1 MTAARYLLVLMLC
14 WLAAAAQAQQVG
26 DTLFVPVLG
35 PPTYKQETGPRVLI
49 DAAHHNFHTATGR
62 YRPFADVLHRDGY
75 VVTSNDQKFTPETL
89 ANADVLVIA
98 NALNERNL
106 GNWTLPSYA
115 AFTPDEVEA
124 VYQWVENGGAL
135 FLIADHM
142 PFPGAANELAGAFGF
157 RLLDGFAIDTTAT
170 CIQCPLPFRAANGAL
185 RPHTITQDI
194 DSVATF
200 TGQAFL
206 ATVEDVEPLLVL
218 GPGAES
224 LLPQQAWQ
232 FDDATPHLSSGGWL
246 QGAVRKVG
254 AGRIA
259 VFGEAAMF
267 TAQRAGP
274 NGDILIGMNA
284 PEASQNARFLQQVM
298 RWLAADEE

>member
-1 MTAARYLLVLMLC
+1 MPTARYLLVLMLC
-14 WLAAAAQAQQVG
+14 WVAGAAQAQQVG
-26 DTLFVPVLG
+26 DTLFVPMLG
-35 PPTYKQETGPRVLI
+35 PPTYEQGTGPRVLI

-62 YRPFADVLHRDGY
+62 YRPFADVLRRDGY
-75 VVTSNDQKFTPETL
+75 VVASNEQPFTLETL
-89 ANADVLVIA
+89 ARADVLVIA

-115 AFTPDEVEA
+115 AFTPAEVEA
-124 VYQWVENGGAL
+124 VFAWVDGGGAL

-157 RLLDGFAIDTTAT
+157 RFVDGFAIDEAAT
-170 CIQCPLPFRAANGAL
+170 CTQCPLPFRAETGSL
-185 RPHTITQDI
+185 RPHAITQDI

-206 ATVEDVEPLLVL
+206 ATVGDVEPLLVL
-218 GPGAES
+218 GPGAVS

-232 FDDATPHLSSGGWL
+232 FDEATPRLPSGGWL
-246 QGAVRKVG
+246 QGAVRQVG

-274 NGDILIGMNA
+274 DGDILIGMSA
-284 PEASQNARFLQQVM
+284 TAASQNARFLQQVM
-298 RWLAADEE
+298 RWLTAEDE

>member
-1 MTAARYLLVLMLC
+1 MPARRLLLVILC
-14 WLAAAAQAQQVG
+14 GLLAGTAQAQQVG
-26 DTLFVPVLG
+26 DTLLVPVLG
-35 PPTYKQETGPRVLI
+35 PPAFEESMGPRVLI

-62 YRPFADVLHRDGY
+62 YRPFADVLRRDGY
-75 VVTSNDQKFTPETL
+75 VVVSNDQPFTPASL
-89 ANADVLVIA
+89 PDADVLVIA

-115 AFTPDEVEA
+115 AFTPEEVEA
-124 VYQWVENGGAL
+124 VHAWVEGGGAL

-157 RLLDGFAIDTTAT
+157 RFTDGFAFDTTTA
-170 CIQCPLPFRAANGAL
+170 CLQCPLRFRATNGSL
-185 RPHTITQDI
+185 QPHTITQGI

-206 ATVEDVEPLLVL
+206 ATVEDIEPLLVL

-232 FDDATPHLSSGGWL
+232 FNEATPRLASGGWL
-246 QGAVRKVG
+246 QGAVRQVG

-274 NGDILIGMNA
+274 EGDMLIGISA
-284 PEASQNARFLQQVM
+284 PGASQNARFLQQVM
-298 RWLAADEE
+298 RWLTANEE

>member
-1 MTAARYLLVLMLC
+1 M
-14 WLAAAAQAQQVG
+14 G

-35 PPTYKQETGPRVLI
+35 PPSFAEGAGPRVLI
-49 DAAHHNFHTATGR
+49 DAAHNNFHTAESR
-62 YRPFADVLHRDGY
+62 YRPFADVLRRDGY
-75 VVTSNDQKFTPETL
+75 VVASNEQPFTAEALTD
-89 ANADVLVIA
+89 AAVLVIA
-98 NALNERNL
+98 NALHERNL

-115 AFTPDEVEA
+115 AFTPDEVAA
-124 VYQWVENGGAL
+124 VYAWVAGGGAL

-157 RLLDGFAIDTTAT
+157 RFVDGFAIDTTAT
-170 CIQCPLPFRAANGAL
+170 CPQCPLSFRTANGTL
-185 RPHTITQDI
+185 RPHAITQGI

-206 ATVEDVEPLLVL
+206 ATVADTEPLLVF

-232 FDDATPHLSSGGWL
+232 FNEATPRLPSGGWL
-246 QGAVRKVG
+246 QGAVRRVG
-254 AGRIA
+254 EGRIA

-274 NGDILIGMNA
+274 NQDLLMGMNA
-284 PEASQNARFLQQVM
+284 PEAPQNARFLQQVM
-298 RWLAADEE
+298 RWLTASTGDE